1 MTEQSWLE
9 RPVHQVWRS
18 VGRYNS
24 SMDLHAELTRLN
36 AVPELPEWVAGT
48 VQKLIDQAQKE
59 AAESL
64 RLNEQ
69 ITRRDTELH
78 AAQTKIQALVLELAH
93 LRRMRFGARSEA
105 FTGEERDLFQETLA
119 SDIAAAEAKLAKE
132 QEEKLAT
139 PPVPKLPRP
148 RAGRQPLPDHLPR
161 IEHRH
166 EPESCTCGK
175 CGSDLVKIGE
185 DISEQLDVEPAKF
198 FVHRHI
204 RPQYAC
210 HSCETV
216 SAAPIPPAVIDGGM
230 AAVGLYVWI
239 LIGKYLDHLPL
250 YRLEQIAARDQV
262 ILSRSTMA
270 AWVGRIGVAL
280 QPLADR
286 LAELLLKRDVLH
298 ADETP
303 VAQLDPGSGKT
314 KRAYLWVYRSNVL
327 ETGPPIVVF
336 DYQTSRAGRH
346 AQNFLSEWRGS
357 LMVDGFGGY
366 KAIFTQ
372 GVTELGCLAHARRKY
387 FDLNEA
393 QANPIAQEALRRIAA
408 LYVIETQGRDMDE
421 DARAQL
427 RQKHAQPLLQSMHD
441 WLLKTRV
448 TVANG
453 GGTAKAID
461 YSLKR
466 WAALSRYATAG
477 NLPIDNN
484 PVENSIRPIALGK
497 KNWLFTG
504 SESAGKRA
512 AAIQTLLG
520 TAKLNGLDPAAWLRD
535 TLERLPTCL
544 NSQIDS
550 LLPLRSEPL
559 PQPAT

>member
-1 MTEQSWLE
+1 ME
-9 RPVHQVWRS
+9 
-18 VGRYNS
+18 
-24 SMDLHAELTRLN
+24 LHAELVRLN
-36 AVPELPEWVAGT
+36 ATPELTDWVAGT
-48 VQKLIDQAQKE
+48 VQKLIDQAQQE
-59 AAESL
+59 AAESA
-64 RLNEQ
+64 RQ
-69 ITRRDTELH
+69 IARRDTDLH

-105 FTGEERDLFQETLA
+105 FTGEDRDLFQETLA
-119 SDIAAAEAKLAKE
+119 SDIAAAEVKLGQE
-132 QEEKLAT
+132 QEEKPAT
-139 PPVPKLPRP
+139 TPVPKSSRP

-175 CGSDLVKIGE
+175 CGSELIKIGE

-210 HSCETV
+210 RPCEAVT
-216 SAAPIPPAVIDGGM
+216 AAPIPPAVIDGGL

-250 YRLEQIAARDQV
+250 YRLEQIAARDRV

-270 AWVGRIGVAL
+270 EWVGRIGVAL

-286 LAELLLKRDVLH
+286 LAELLLERDVLH

-314 KRAYLWVYRSNVL
+314 KRAYLWAYRSNVL

-336 DYQTSRAGRH
+336 DYQTSRAGHH
-346 AQNFLSEWRGS
+346 ARSFLSGWQGH
-357 LMVDGFGGY
+357 LMVDDFGGY
-366 KAIFTQ
+366 KQLFTQ
-372 GVTELGCLAHARRKY
+372 GVTELGCLVHARRKF

-393 QANPIAQEALRRIAA
+393 QANPIAQEALTRIAA
-408 LYVIETQGRDMDE
+408 LYVIEAQGRDMNADE
-421 DARAQL
+421 RTQL
-427 RQKHAQPLLQSMHD
+427 RQEYAQPQLQAMHD

-448 TVANG
+448 NVANG

-466 WAALSRYATAG
+466 WAALSRYATTG

-484 PVENSIRPIALGK
+484 PVENVIRPIALGR

-504 SESAGKRA
+504 SEQAGKRA
-512 AAIQTLLG
+512 AAIQSLLG

-535 TLERLPTCL
+535 TLQRLPTCL
-544 NSQIDS
+544 NSNIDS
-550 LLPLRSEPL
+550 LLPLRSDPL
-559 PQPAT
+559 PQTSL

>member
-1 MTEQSWLE
+1 
-9 RPVHQVWRS
+9 
-18 VGRYNS
+18 
-24 SMDLHAELTRLN
+24 MDLHAELTRLN
-36 AVPELPEWVAGT
+36 ATPELPEWVAST
-48 VQKLIDQAQKE
+48 VQKLIDQAQE
-59 AAESL
+59 QAAKAI

-69 ITRRDTELH
+69 IARRDTELH

-93 LRRMRFGARSEA
+93 LRRMRFGTKSEA
-105 FTGEERDLFQETLA
+105 FCGEERDLFQETLA
-119 SDIAAAEAKLAKE
+119 IDIAAAEARLAQE
-132 QEEKLAT
+132 QEEQVAT
-139 PPVPKLPRP
+139 PPMPKPPRP

-210 HSCETV
+210 RPCETV

-250 YRLEQIAARDQV
+250 YRLEQIAARDRV

-270 AWVGRIGVAL
+270 EWVGRIGVAL

-286 LAELLLKRDVLH
+286 LAELLLERDVLH

-303 VAQLDPGSGKT
+303 VAQLDPGRGKT
-314 KRAYLWVYRSNVL
+314 KRAYLWAYRSNVL

-336 DYQTSRAGRH
+336 DYQPSRAGHH
-346 AQNFLSEWRGS
+346 ARSFLSGWTGH
-357 LMVDGFGGY
+357 LMVDDFAGY
-366 KAIFTQ
+366 KMIFTQ
-372 GVTELGCLAHARRKY
+372 GVTELGCLAHARRKF

-408 LYVIETQGRDMDE
+408 LYVIEAQGRDVSMDE
-421 DARAQL
+421 RAQL
-427 RQKHAQPLLQSMHD
+427 RREHAQPRLQSMHD
-441 WLLKTRV
+441 WLLQTRV
-448 TVANG
+448 NVANG
-453 GGTAKAID
+453 GGTAKALD
-461 YSLKR
+461 YSLRR
-466 WAALSRYATAG
+466 WSALSRYATAG

-484 PVENSIRPIALGK
+484 PVENVIRPIALGR

-504 SESAGKRA
+504 SEPAGKRA
-512 AAIQTLLG
+512 AAIQSLLG

-535 TLERLPTCL
+535 TLEKLPTCL

-550 LLPLRSEPL
+550 LLPLRTEPL
-559 PQPAT
+559 LQTTA